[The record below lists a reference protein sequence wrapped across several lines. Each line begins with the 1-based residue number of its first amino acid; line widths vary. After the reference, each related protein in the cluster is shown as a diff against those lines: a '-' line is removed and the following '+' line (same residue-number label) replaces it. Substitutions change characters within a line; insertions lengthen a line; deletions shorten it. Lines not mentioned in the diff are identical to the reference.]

1 MYCLVNIKL
10 QFMIFISLYLGEYF
24 NNAKHR
30 RDNAMQINATT
41 WWKAGTYTAQL
52 HRKQQ
57 SI

>member
-41 WWKAGTYTAQL
+41 
-52 HRKQQ
+52 
-57 SI
+57 